1 MPRQSVESD
10 EELQAQEINSD
21 EDLASNSVSRK
32 RIQKPSTKQKEIGK
46 TFLCSFRRILIVYS
60 SSLTCRRGKPQG

>member
-1 MPRQSVESD
+1 MPRQSIESD

-46 TFLCSFRRILIVYS
+46 TFLCLF
-60 SSLTCRRGKPQG
+60 